1 MPHSPHFVHLS
12 YCTKTRN
19 ITLSIVIPVI
29 MQVTLTLMTNW
40 STANDSSDN
49 LQQQDMEDKRE
60 EEFVFAKMALLDGED
75 RGTLFTLTC

>member
-1 MPHSPHFVHLS
+1 M
-12 YCTKTRN
+12 
-19 ITLSIVIPVI
+19 SIVIPVI

-75 RGTLFTLTC
+75 CDTLFTLTC